1 MTNLQITYKTNAGP
15 DRRFSFGHFT
25 MALSPFKLP
34 FIATYI
40 LVGAVVGVLVIH
52 PLNLV
57 VVWWELS
64 RFSETAPNV
73 LEFLS
78 ARLWLILLPRHLDV
92 AIAYTFVGAIVGL
105 AFGVFTRN
113 YLRTTEAYKSLRDE
127 QTTQIPVIM
136 NQGENERVEFKSS
149 LRWDMNEDRI
159 NRGLEKVIAKTIAG
173 FFNAEGGYLLVGVD
187 DDGKALGLDKDLS
200 TLKSPD
206 LDAFERTVND
216 IVSKYLG
223 GDLCPYIHTVFAR
236 VDSSDVAMIIIRP
249 TPRAAYLDENRSSAF
264 YVRSGNSTRQ
274 LDVREALSYAKS
286 RWN

>member
-1 MTNLQITYKTNAGP
+1 MSLSQSKI
-15 DRRFSFGHFT
+15 SFV
-25 MALSPFKLP
+25 
-34 FIATYI
+34 ATYL
-40 LVGAVVGVLVIH
+40 LVGAFVGVLVIH

-57 VVWWELS
+57 VIWWELS
-64 RFSETAPNV
+64 RFSETAPR
-73 LEFLS
+73 LIEFLS
-78 ARLWLILLPRHLDV
+78 NRLWLLLLPRHLDV
-92 AIAYTFVGAIVGL
+92 ASAYTLVGAIVGL
-105 AFGVFTRN
+105 AFGIFSRN
-113 YLRTTEAYKSLRDE
+113 YMRTSEAYKSLREE
-127 QTTQIPVIM
+127 QTTQIPAIM
-136 NQGENERVEFKSS
+136 KQGENERVEFKSS
-149 LRWDMNEDRI
+149 LRWDMKEDRI

-173 FFNAEGGYLLVGVD
+173 FFNANGGYLLVGVD
-187 DDGKALGLDKDLS
+187 DDGEALGLDKDLS

-216 IVSKYLG
+216 IVSKFLG

-236 VDSSDVAMIIIRP
+236 VNSRDVAMIIIRP